1 MYLRQQYGY
10 KWDPVKRERV
20 FCWPDPGHPTWTIIT
35 DLETGKRIELLKEEC
50 LDTDGN
56 DITKFLDE
64 YGRDVRLLQGC
75 EERKVEKPKEEAV
88 PRPSTIKGWTIVG
101 NFERSPSGNTLHQ
114 LFFPADEY
122 VKRPQPGYVYN
133 DQGTKK

>member
-1 MYLRQQYGY
+1 MNQFLFLRKNNLSRTQLTIQTPQINTNTTTITTNYDYNCKYTTPLKMYLRQQYGY

-56 DITKFLDE
+56 D
-64 YGRDVRLLQGC
+64 
-75 EERKVEKPKEEAV
+75 
-88 PRPSTIKGWTIVG
+88 STL
-101 NFERSPSGNTLHQ
+101 R
-114 LFFPADEY
+114 
-122 VKRPQPGYVYN
+122 
-133 DQGTKK
+133 